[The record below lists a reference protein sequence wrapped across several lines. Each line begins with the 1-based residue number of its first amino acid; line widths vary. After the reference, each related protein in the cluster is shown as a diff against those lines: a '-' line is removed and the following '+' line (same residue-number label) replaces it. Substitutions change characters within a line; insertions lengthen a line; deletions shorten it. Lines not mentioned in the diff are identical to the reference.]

1 MRAEV
6 RAGAQAV
13 PSAAAMGRRRRGGR
27 RAGADR
33 RFEVASVLED
43 LVRDVEALW
52 FCRGGPD
59 DVDFDRCD
67 RLSFLREEFGLTFC
81 WGDHVVSVLQ
91 PGGVYAP

>member
-1 MRAEV
+1 
-6 RAGAQAV
+6 
-13 PSAAAMGRRRRGGR
+13 MGRRRRGGR

-67 RLSFLREEFGLTFC
+67 RHAF
-81 WGDHVVSVLQ
+81 
-91 PGGVYAP
+91 

>member
-67 RLSFLREEFGLTFC
+67 RHAFC
-81 WGDHVVSVLQ
+81 DAACFSEWDRYG
-91 PGGVYAP
+91 PGRCHSTHPCAFW